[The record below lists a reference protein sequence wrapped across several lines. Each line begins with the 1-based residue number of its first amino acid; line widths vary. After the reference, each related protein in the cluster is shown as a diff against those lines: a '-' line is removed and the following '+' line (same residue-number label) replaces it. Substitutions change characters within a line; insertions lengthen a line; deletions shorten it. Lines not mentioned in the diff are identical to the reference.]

1 MARREITLP
10 VNIAIWLAL
19 FSAMYNNFAPARTTE
34 LFLWG
39 ALCMLVFDIRDGRK
53 DAQ

>member
-1 MARREITLP
+1 MARREIALP
-10 VNIAIWLAL
+10 VNIVIWLAL
-19 FSAMYNNFAPARTTE
+19 FSSMYNNFAPARTTE

-39 ALCMLVFDIRDGRK
+39 ALCMLVFNIRDRRT